1 MFWEGRPVESG
12 NDIRRLDLARTCAQ
26 RRRVF
31 SWDKERTHGEP
42 PHARRALEGA
52 RDRPPGGHPRL
63 RRRRRAHLP
72 GQDRQDP
79 LRGAARG
86 ARCAPEALDKTDYAD
101 LRAAAAR
108 GFREPPFVAALFVP
122 SPAAG
127 FGFCAAATLAL
138 SASIRSTTGVS
149 TSGSAGFAISW
160 PLSFAS
166 SIARRSRRYSLS
178 RSPGSKSP

>member
-12 NDIRRLDLARTCAQ
+12 NDIWRLDLARTCAQ
-26 RRRVF
+26 RRRAF
-31 SWDKERTHGEP
+31 SWDKEKTNGEP

-63 RRRRRAHLP
+63 RRGRRTHLP

-79 LRGAARG
+79 FRRAARG
-86 ARCAPEALDKTDYAD
+86 AGGDAPAALEPNYAD

-108 GFREPPFVAALFVP
+108 GLREPPFEAALFLP
-122 SPAAG
+122 SAAAPG
-127 FGFCAAATLAL
+127 RPWAAATLAL

-149 TSGSAGFAISW
+149 GTGSGFVTSW
-160 PLSFAS
+160 PVSFAS
-166 SIARRSRRYSLS
+166 SIARRSRR
-178 RSPGSKSP
+178 